1 MKTFD
6 VQSIAI
12 EKPADT
18 VFEFVADPANLPK
31 WTNAFKSAD
40 AQSAMLETPGGTVS
54 IKLETVALRDTGT
67 VDWKM
72 SFPDGTVGTAF
83 SRITPDGENRSIY
96 SFVLMAPPVPLKML
110 EGALT
115 EQMAILARELIAL
128 KARLEA

>member
-40 AQSAMLETPGGTVS
+40 GQSAMLETPRRRHSHQTQNC
-54 IKLETVALRDTGT
+54 R
-67 VDWKM
+67 
-72 SFPDGTVGTAF
+72 TA
-83 SRITPDGENRSIY
+83 RHRNR
-96 SFVLMAPPVPLKML
+96 
-110 EGALT
+110 
-115 EQMAILARELIAL
+115 
-128 KARLEA
+128 RLEDVLSGRHGRNRLFADHTGW